1 MTEALSSHEHR
12 VNGQGDLS
20 QPDLLGFWFTQPVA
34 QAEKSTISPA
44 EVWAANGRKQGVPP
58 QRQPAAETH
67 TPATHLSTNVITECL
82 MASLPQTETRDS
94 HIKSTSVGS
103 QWLRMVGVLPGFDFQ
118 HLHVS

>member
-1 MTEALSSHEHR
+1 MSMEGTDKVISHSLSSLAS
-12 VNGQGDLS
+12 GS
-20 QPDLLGFWFTQPVA
+20 PSPVA

-67 TPATHLSTNVITECL
+67 TPATHLSTNVITECHV
-82 MASLPQTETRDS
+82 ASLPQTETRDS

-103 QWLRMVGVLPGFDFQ
+103 GEDG
-118 HLHVS
+118 